1 MKIVLAV
8 LLFFAGVP
16 VLAQGVIFDETHS
29 WAQIR
34 ERARKEN
41 KYILLDCYATWCAPC
56 VEMIKNVFSREDVGT
71 LLNEKFIT
79 VKVQTDRTERD
90 NAHVKS
96 WYRDVEEIAGKYEI
110 VSLPTFLFFSPDG
123 TLVHRLPGTYDA
135 ATFLK
140 LCAEALEPEK
150 QYFALR
156 NSYMKAGKKDPAQ
169 LKKLTLMASKVFAPD
184 DARMFAMQYLQ
195 TQKDIFTKENVPFI
209 FRCANASRE
218 KGFDILV
225 KNSKKVDDVM
235 WPDASGEIIRRV
247 IKKEEIDTVLF
258 GGHIPQWE
266 ALEQRLKK
274 KYPVYADH
282 VLQESKVFYYLMK
295 GDRVNLKPALR
306 NFMKLYGTY
315 AKGRELDQYARIILL
330 NSEDKTELEEAL
342 EWSARAIVVN
352 EFSSRWSSVE
362 EDKRAG
368 IVAFVV
374 NDLGL
379 LLNTYALLL
388 HKLGRTNEAIP
399 FQEKAVLLAG
409 EQTKK
414 TYMEELSGMKLG
426 QKIH

>member
-1 MKIVLAV
+1 MKVTLAV
-8 LLFFAGVP
+8 LLFFTSVSSF
-16 VLAQGVIFDETHS
+16 AQGVVFDETHS
-29 WAQIR
+29 WAEIKA
-34 ERARKEN
+34 RARKEN

-56 VEMIKNVFSREDVGT
+56 VEMIKNVFSREDVGA

-79 VKVQTDRTERD
+79 VKVQTDKTEKD

-96 WYRDVEEIAGKYEI
+96 WYADGEMIARNYEL

-123 TLVHRLPGTYDA
+123 TFVHRLPGTYDA
-135 ATFLK
+135 PTFIK
-140 LCAEALEPEK
+140 LCTEALDPEK

-156 NSYMKAGKKDPAQ
+156 DRYLKEGKTDPAQ

-195 TQKDIFTKENVPFI
+195 TQKDIFTKENIPFI

-282 VLQESKVFYYLMK
+282 VLLESKVFYFLMK
-295 GDRVNLKPALR
+295 GDRVNLKPVLR

-362 EDKRAG
+362 EDKRTG

-374 NDLGL
+374 NDLGV

-399 FQEKAVLLAG
+399 FQEKVVLLAG
-409 EQTKK
+409 EQAKK
-414 TYMEELSGMKLG
+414 QYMEELSGMKLG